1 MEDSH
6 ALIKRQTGKTHP
18 CLVSKKA
25 LKSFHLICLDYIKE
39 KNVTYLDQA
48 IITDLL
54 GGPTEVKANEVAE
67 IMTQMV
73 SKVAQKLNHDAND
86 PTEYDSVTF

>member
-25 LKSFHLICLDYIKE
+25 LKSFHLICLDYVKE
-39 KNVTYLDQA
+39 KNVTYLDQG

-73 SKVAQKLNHDAND
+73 SKV
-86 PTEYDSVTF
+86 